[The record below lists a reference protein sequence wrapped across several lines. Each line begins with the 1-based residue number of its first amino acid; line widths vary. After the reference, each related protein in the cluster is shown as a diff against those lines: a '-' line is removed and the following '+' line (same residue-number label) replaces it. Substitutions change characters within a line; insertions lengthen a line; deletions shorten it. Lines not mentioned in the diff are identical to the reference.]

1 MSKVDDVISLA
12 TPEAALRELRKAKEF
27 WQSIKDLPLVDDIEN
42 SEVDWDALEAK
53 LEATGLK
60 LPFVYP
66 KAARQADGQR
76 AMTMEAAMQILQAW
90 ETQMVRAFVI
100 SPTKIGLGLI
110 GGTGKMV
117 LGGASAIVTILEA
130 VFNPNRDKAV
140 SYWEAALEFVKDGIA
155 PLLIGSQFKVIK
167 ALFKG
172 RPEPATKALPQSSAK
187 RTRKKARTRIA
198 HEVRAARR

>member
-12 TPEAALRELRKAKEF
+12 TPEAALRELKRAKEF

-42 SEVDWDALEAK
+42 SGVDWDALEAK

-76 AMTMEAAMQILQAW
+76 VMTMEAAMQILQTW

-110 GGTGKMV
+110 GGTETM
-117 LGGASAIVTILEA
+117 IL
-130 VFNPNRDKAV
+130 
-140 SYWEAALEFVKDGIA
+140 SG
-155 PLLIGSQFKVIK
+155 PLRSLKFSKPSSIRTGTKPRLIGKPSWNLSKMESPRFCWDPN
-167 ALFKG
+167 L
-172 RPEPATKALPQSSAK
+172 T
-187 RTRKKARTRIA
+187 
-198 HEVRAARR
+198 